1 MGGCFG
7 PTKEQLQKIR
17 TTIYKNPKEFTERIE
32 NTDFVQK
39 FGKIR
44 GEVMK
49 RIPKEWKGACKK
61 EPLTVNKQFYF
72 VGEEAPTLINS
83 NLLLQQIIEYW
94 QAMRPT
100 NSYLL
105 KAIQ

>member
-1 MGGCFG
+1 M
-7 PTKEQLQKIR
+7 QKIR

-39 FGKIR
+39 FREIK

-49 RIPKEWKGACKK
+49 RIPKEWQGAYKK
-61 EPLTVNKQFYF
+61 EPLIANKQFYF

-83 NLLLQQIIEYW
+83 NLLLQQIMEYW

-105 KAIQ
+105 KAI